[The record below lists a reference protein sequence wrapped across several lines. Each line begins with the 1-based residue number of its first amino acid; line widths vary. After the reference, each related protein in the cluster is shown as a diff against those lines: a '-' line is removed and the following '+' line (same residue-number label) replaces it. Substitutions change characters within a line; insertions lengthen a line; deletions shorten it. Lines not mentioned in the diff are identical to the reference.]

1 MTEQK
6 DEALTINHPR
16 LLSAIYFALLAVI
29 ANIVV
34 DSILYS
40 VGVQQLLHFFQALI
54 LAAVIAAVF
63 GALFGKR
70 IIHCPKPYKKKVFL
84 YGFLMVVSALPVH
97 TLGFLYFFSGTQPH
111 LFDDASLI
119 NLIEMYFL
127 VLFYSFILIGFWLA
141 LLGGAAAIYLR
152 GRLAYH
158 MLDALYV
165 TRKPTHDKEKVVKPK
180 TAKYGQATITT
191 NHHNSN
197 HPRKSS

>member
-40 VGVQQLLHFFQALI
+40 IGVQQLLPFFQALI
-54 LAAVIAAVF
+54 LAAVIAGAF
-63 GALFGKR
+63 GALFGKP
-70 IIHCPKPYKKKVFL
+70 IIHCPKPYKTKVFL
-84 YGFLMVVSALPVH
+84 WGFLMVITALPVH

-111 LFDDASLI
+111 LFDGASLMD
-119 NLIEMYFL
+119 LIEMYLL
-127 VLFYSFILIGFWLA
+127 VLFYSFILIGFWLG
-141 LLGGAAAIYLR
+141 LLAGAAAIYLR

-158 MLDALYV
+158 MLNALYV
-165 TRKPTHDKEKVVKPK
+165 TRKPTADKEKVVKPK

-191 NHHNSN
+191 NNHSN
-197 HPRKSS
+197 HT